1 MGKTY
6 FVDSENV
13 GDSWISLLDTVADDD
28 EIIVFFTDKSPYMNY
43 NNVVILT
50 DYSSNNPKKKPTF
63 IKCCEG
69 SNALDFQLSTELG
82 FRVHDINDGEYI
94 IFANDNGYEA
104 VINYW
109 KKRGIT
115 IQHLRPNANSQ
126 MSSTVPLT
134 PNNTVVAP
142 KQLENTKPELDS
154 GSVPSS
160 ALEILYIL
168 GRDNLQNLHLA
179 LQQLYGTKKGKNYYN
194 AFKTSPSYNNFLA
207 GHKAMNKKEKQKEY
221 CSIVFKLDTSNIQ
234 MPKDF
239 SVFVMKSWS
248 KKKNLNSL
256 RASLQGKYGKDMS
269 EKYYSII
276 KKHVKIMDKIK

>member
-6 FVDSENV
+6 FIDSENV

-28 EIIVFFTDKSPYMNY
+28 EIIVFFTDKSPHMNY

-50 DYSSNNPKKKPTF
+50 DYFSNNTKKKPTF

-126 MSSTVPLT
+126 MSPTVPLT

-194 AFKTSPSYNNFLA
+194 AFKTSSSYNNFLA
-207 GHKAMNKKEKQKEY
+207 GHKAMSKNEKQKEY